1 MTSAIP
7 TLNESIER
15 MKKEILEDI
24 KTGCVPADCS
34 SFSSLHDYV
43 DANCYGGF
51 CDDNEMQA
59 LIHHF
64 GGLDEEKGMPDA
76 LICHLNDAQNS
87 IDRWIKEGGI
97 KQHD

>member
-1 MTSAIP
+1 MTTTIP
-7 TLNESIER
+7 ALNESIER
-15 MKKEILEDI
+15 MKKEILENI

-51 CDDNEMQA
+51 CEGDEMQA
-59 LIHHF
+59 LIDHF
-64 GGLDEEKGMPDA
+64 GGIDEDKGMPDA
-76 LICHLNDAQNS
+76 LMDYLNNAQDS

-97 KQHD
+97 KRHA